1 MPSKKISKKTV
12 KTGKSSKSKLKAAHS
27 KAGKGSKKM
36 ARKDYDQDGKLE
48 TSEQEYKGSK
58 DKAIKKAKSLAI
70 KKAKSLKESFDG
82 MVRNILKRIFIS

>member
-58 DKAIKKAKSLAI
+58 DKVIKKAKSLK

>member
-58 DKAIKKAKSLAI
+58 DKAIKKV
-70 KKAKSLKESFDG
+70 KSLKESFDG